1 VDFNK
6 WYIDLIIMSP
16 NLFNSKTLV
25 SNMSPSLFVCIFD
38 LPARA
43 KALNMINHAGYNA
56 CINCN
61 AEGDYDFNK
70 VFYPFIRNLTKRDRT
85 NYNSI
90 LNEVL
95 KKEENVP
102 VYKKGDFN
110 IKCIYS
116 HSNKKKI

>member
-1 VDFNK
+1 
-6 WYIDLIIMSP
+6 MSP